1 MPAQWTNI
9 LLAAVI
15 LTTGSRCVF
24 VLAVRP
30 INVIAHMV
38 NTPGS
43 VRWAL
48 NEGANGVE
56 IDLRFNGTDPYIF
69 RHSISGEACDCSCFC
84 AIGSICSSDSVCKF
98 LWNESGGHCGI
109 QTSAEDMTLSLGEED
124 VRSQL
129 ALIYIDSKLTKYV
142 RDYALAGAKVV
153 QLLNRNVF
161 DRGYQGQVIIG
172 CPSVLFADYL
182 KGAIAEADQ
191 SKYSDRYYYTFDS
204 EGRHPELVWHE
215 SLELPTHNLI
225 YSTGTTSC
233 SFLSLTYSDAIK
245 SSLAKDAYA
254 AVGIWTLD
262 RESSMKA
269 YVDAGVDFILT
280 NKPSVAANIVRNSS
294 FIPVPGK
301 ALQPKYVPNL
311 GVSYWECDCNYHTGG
326 CIISKMAPP
335 NFACECTY
343 KVLWRCTGQTVA
355 CNDSASSI
363 CKKPDASK
371 AACLFGGGDCG
382 GY

>member
-1 MPAQWTNI
+1 MWVNI
-9 LLAAVI
+9 LLATVV
-15 LTTGSRCVF
+15 LTTGSGVF
-24 VLAVRP
+24 VSATRP

-43 VRWAL
+43 IRWAL
-48 NEGANGVE
+48 DQGANAVE
-56 IDLRFNGTDPYIF
+56 IDLRFNGTDPSFF

-109 QTSAEDMTLSLGEED
+109 GTSAEVLTLSLGEED
-124 VRSQL
+124 IRSKL
-129 ALIYIDSKLTKYV
+129 ALIYIDSKLSKYV

-153 QLLNRNVF
+153 QLLNKNIF
-161 DRGYQGQVIIG
+161 DRGYLGQVIIG
-172 CPSVLFADYL
+172 CPSVAFADYL

-191 SKYSDRYYYTFDS
+191 SKYYDRYFYTFDS

-215 SLELPTHNLI
+215 SLELPTHNII

-233 SFLSLTYSDAIK
+233 SFLSMTFLDVVK
-245 SSLAKDAYA
+245 SSLAKNAYA

-262 RESSMKA
+262 REASMKS
-269 YVDAGVDFILT
+269 YVEAGVDFILT
-280 NKPSVAANIVRNSS
+280 NKPAVAANIVRNSS
-294 FIPVPGK
+294 FIPQPGK
-301 ALQPKYVPNL
+301 ALNAKYVPNL
-311 GVSYWECDCNYHTGG
+311 GVSYWECDCNYHPGG

-335 NFACECTY
+335 NFACKCSY
-343 KVLWRCTGQTVA
+343 NILWRCTGETVA
-355 CNDSASSI
+355 CVDSGDKW

-371 AACLFGGGDCG
+371 ASCEFGGGECS
-382 GY
+382 GYV